1 MCNLILAD
9 KLVYIHIQIYTIH
22 TIWFLVIEAVWSG
35 WEPGI
40 HVHSTALRTRG
51 GGGGGV
57 LT

>member
-51 GGGGGV
+51 GGGGGD
-57 LT
+57 